1 MKHITVKKG
10 GLWYFIT
17 LFTRHSENLMVKN
30 VTDEATVSQY
40 GLSYVVSEVYKA
52 HNEVIGNL

>member
-17 LFTRHSENLMVKN
+17 LFTRYGEKLMVKN

>member
-1 MKHITVKKG
+1 MKRITVKKG

-17 LFTRHSENLMVKN
+17 LFTRYGVNLVVKN

-52 HNEVIGNL
+52 HNEVIGDL

>member
-1 MKHITVKKG
+1 MKRITVRKG

-17 LFTRHSENLMVKN
+17 LFTRYGVKLVIKN

>member
-1 MKHITVKKG
+1 MKRITVKKG

-17 LFTRHSENLMVKN
+17 LFTRYGEKLMVKN
-30 VTDEATVSQY
+30 VTDEETVSQY

>member
-1 MKHITVKKG
+1 MKRITVKKG

-17 LFTRHSENLMVKN
+17 LFTRYGEKLIVKN
-30 VTDEATVSQY
+30 VADEATVSQY

-52 HNEVIGNL
+52 HNKVIGNL